1 MTDTSARSVSKFFQW
16 ADGIVQIRARRCG
29 IVLLCAFAIG
39 LGAVSETYAMPGP
52 GDAGPT
58 DPAVS
63 QSTGSANFRISIE
76 VPPGPGGLVPNV
88 ALTYSSLRSDGPYG
102 VGWDLDLGEIR
113 CSTRFGIPDY
123 AYESCMRYELD
134 GQLLTRDGTTN
145 SYHSFVETFQQI
157 EYLPASKI
165 WQVINPNGTILRY
178 GVDPD
183 ARVLSGANI
192 ARWLLSEIE
201 DPFGN
206 TIFISYDG
214 TIDIGRRYPKRV
226 TYGAGAT
233 KAAGKRQVDFV
244 FGENRPDPIHNY
256 AEGIEQKLTKRLTEI
271 TVSSFGALVRR
282 YGFGYSL
289 EGVTYTTGRTRLSWV
304 QEFGSD
310 CTGVLSDCTGLPPTE
325 YEYTDPND
333 DHETTEQFSNFDVD
347 DNYVIP
353 FGGGNAHWGVPPVRL
368 VDINGD
374 GLTDLIRGG
383 YYVGGYSLG
392 TVELN
397 TGTGFVLDTAWTNAL
412 QTLQIE
418 RPRAE
423 FTQIRAVSA
432 DELLGDNVG
441 IIEATFETVTRAV
454 SDFPMANPAR
464 PFAIASAGARANTSP
479 GAPPVDGSVEAL
491 GRLFFTDVNADG
503 LADIIVSVRLS
514 GVDVV
519 LDNAGNAVPPTRVS
533 GRSVSMVFR
542 NTGTGWVSDSEL
554 ATGLPIFGDVI
565 IESTYAV
572 DLRDPWDWDYYWS
585 AVIGGSA
592 EQTDTCGSRGL
603 RGWQSQLPAEDG
615 DDVCIDLVNLD
626 PVFTDFNGDG
636 YPDVMVIE
644 FDDPEALYRG
654 PEVMRGPNPAPHPS
668 QMGRSVAWVQV
679 PDAAAGQPRWVRKAE
694 FDLPQVDFGVR
705 NWGDNQIN
713 PFAHSGVGRAT
724 GDHSFFYGHTANC
737 PGGLS
742 IFASCGPT
750 GYNQD
755 NGVRLLDVNR
765 DGLTDVVWGLVRF
778 EGFNGEDRHEVSG
791 TLINTGTGWCSVG
804 EAMAGFPSVCPGTVT
819 APGSP
824 GGTNLF
830 AVHAD
835 YVPPGIQ
842 SGHYIDLNADGWLD
856 FVQTDLPPKLFPVN
870 ASWLYDPA
878 GATWV
883 KDERYDVDVRW
894 DILLLG
900 GYLDGLGFSYLDI
913 NGDGAGDVI
922 GDRLR
927 ETNNGKTTYYPQAFI
942 SNSGHSDL
950 IRLVRNGSGGEIAIS
965 YEAAI
970 AQRDLSVGG
979 LEKQADD
986 HASSVG
992 ETINGTTIADAV
1004 RWNATPVVSEVKV
1017 TGPNRAPGSST
1028 KYRYAHPRYCSTN
1041 RSDLGFRIVER
1052 VRLGG
1057 EVVTSKFYQV
1067 HGRAGKTSSVVV
1079 SDNDIDMH
1087 RYEED
1092 WEIQP
1097 DVPGLVPGSID
1108 DPDVHVGRL
1117 AEVRST
1123 NLYAGGETGAELT
1136 RTFIYDDSYGHNF
1149 ADRVVEVR
1157 PTGTL
1162 VNLRQPM
1169 SDGPNSIFGLVA
1181 EQQVFDRETANFG
1194 DTDYLK
1200 SMSLSYERGRQSS
1213 VTDRVNPRGDTASV
1227 ADELHTMTYDVY
1239 GNLTSQTVH
1248 APNDSRTTGFCYDGD
1263 VGWCPPMPGQDSH
1276 SVRVGVTD
1284 AIGGTTFFEPDAG
1297 TGAIVGTQSSYTDVP
1312 STSIHL
1318 DAFGRPVATFV
1329 SGDDASWIRT
1339 SKTEYGDIPFQAQ
1352 VITRFDY
1359 PEEAAAD
1366 ADAIWSS
1373 VVLDG
1378 FGGTWK
1384 EIGKTTTGFVATL
1397 TYHDPELHTVR
1408 RSLPV
1413 SCGADTS
1420 CVAQTGA
1427 SEAYATLV
1435 ETDGIGRPI
1444 RNDAPN
1450 GFSIFEY
1457 TSISKTGVPGATEGP
1472 FDSVLEKNG
1481 KGDVILRAMDGGRIA
1496 WVEECE
1502 DVIPAG
1508 ATTIGSCEG
1517 DGTTFTYYSYEATGE
1532 ISKIHDARSA
1542 SSSFADPNHYLQYHY
1557 DTLGRVV
1564 QIGDPALSGARQTLT
1579 TYNFFGEIEKVT
1591 NARLEERIH
1600 TYDIL
1605 GRLEAITTPSD
1616 EANYTISYRDNEIQ
1630 SSVDASGDYWRRF
1643 SYDDL
1648 GRVQQEIIRVQN
1660 RSDPHEFFY
1669 TNYAYDLV
1677 GRVTEVVHPAK
1688 HYDASSGSWQNSIVR
1703 YEYDRGFLDQICD
1716 LGSAADCDSAT
1727 TEYVNSVEF
1736 DGLGRQESISFPG
1749 GTRTFQ
1755 YTLDTHRLSK
1765 DEVVSPTY
1773 EYTRNYTSYDGIG
1786 NILSI
1791 TGSESASAPLDM
1803 NESYVYDERNRIQQW
1818 TKEGTT
1824 YAFDYDDLGN
1834 LTLHGGETQVY
1845 DDLERPHAVKTRDA
1859 SSASRISYSYDDD
1872 GNVESILGGGSAQ
1885 YFEYDSANQI
1895 VCLGATSSGC
1905 DTRVTYDINGK
1916 RMVETLAD
1924 GESYNVYVGD
1934 AFLYEHTSLSN
1945 TASIE
1950 VMLDG
1955 KRIALKRFDARRR
1968 GSSTASVFVF
1978 SIPPSWIAGG
1988 MGGVG
1993 LLLILWVLQNGAFV
2007 LVRLRPLRA
2016 AVALGAA
2023 GSLLLPSIAMAGGL
2037 PPPAGNAPNYF
2048 WEISDP
2054 LGTGMVLL
2062 DVNGDRVRHQVF
2074 TPFGRIHKEVGA
2086 NFRTFYAGHRRDED
2100 SGMFYMQARWYD
2112 PGSGRFLSTD
2122 PLIRSAGVPQSSN
2135 AYSYTENNPVNGADP
2150 TGGVTYV
2157 NNTTDCGGGCTMV
2170 HFTSGSLAANSGGSV
2185 VGFVEGTNSVGE
2197 ATTIQV
2203 TGNQFANMSPAGQA
2217 AFVSGSGQTF
2227 GAVGDGTFEAG
2238 ATSFFDAGIAG
2249 GIDTSIFTP
2258 ESISPSAED
2267 AANAVE
2273 LISLLTEIPV
2283 LVQAVEAIESGPLS
2297 EAPDGAAGAAGHL
2310 GLMAANRLTIFRNTS
2325 AQNSL
2330 RGRLSLPPI
2339 NHDGVLQ
2346 LGDHNPLR
2354 APGKA
2359 RDLSRLNNEIGI
2371 VERRGGLNQ

>member
-1 MTDTSARSVSKFFQW
+1 
-16 ADGIVQIRARRCG
+16 
-29 IVLLCAFAIG
+29 
-39 LGAVSETYAMPGP
+39 MPGP

-63 QSTGSANFRISIE
+63 QGTGSANFRIPIE
-76 VPPGPGGLVPNV
+76 VPPGPGGLTPSL

-102 VGWDLDLGEIR
+102 IGWDLDLGEIR

-123 AYESCMRYELD
+123 AHESCKRYELD
-134 GQLLTRDGTTN
+134 GQLLTRDGATN
-145 SYHSFVETFQQI
+145 SYHSFVETFQQV

-165 WQVINPNGTILRY
+165 WEVINPNGTILRY
-178 GVDPD
+178 GVDLD
-183 ARVLSGANI
+183 SRVLSGANI

-206 TIFISYDG
+206 TISISYDD

-233 KAAGKRQVDFV
+233 KTAGQRQVDFI
-244 FGENRPDPIHNY
+244 FGEDRPDPIHNY
-256 AEGIEQKLTKRLTEI
+256 AEGIEQELTKRLTEI
-271 TVSSFGALVRR
+271 TVSSFGDPVRR

-289 EGVTYTTGRTRLSWV
+289 QDVTYTTGRTRLSWV

-310 CTGVLSDCTGLPPTE
+310 CTGALGDCTGLPRTE

-333 DHETTEQFSNFDVD
+333 DPETTEQFSKFDVD
-347 DNYVIP
+347 ENYVIP

-368 VDINGD
+368 ADINGD

-397 TGTGFVLDTAWTNAL
+397 TGTGFVLDTDWTNAL
-412 QTLQIE
+412 QALQVE
-418 RPRAE
+418 RPRAD

-432 DELLGDNVG
+432 DALLGDNVG
-441 IIEATFETVTRAV
+441 IIAATFSTVTEAV

-464 PFAIASAGARANTSP
+464 PFAVASAGARANTSP
-479 GAPPVDGSVEAL
+479 GAPPVDGSVEAI
-491 GRLFFTDVNADG
+491 GRLFFQDVNADG

-519 LDNAGNAVPPTRVS
+519 LDSQGSAVPPTRVQ
-533 GRSVSMVFR
+533 GESVSMVFR
-542 NTGTGWVSDSEL
+542 NTGTGWEEDSDL
-554 ATGLPIFGDVI
+554 AIGLPIFDDVI
-565 IESTYAV
+565 FESTYAV
-572 DLRDPWDWDYYWS
+572 DLRDPWDSDYYWG
-585 AVIGGSA
+585 AVIGASA
-592 EQTDTCGSRGL
+592 LQTDTCGSRGL
-603 RGWQSQLPAEDG
+603 RGWQVQLPPENG

-654 PEVMRGPNPAPHPS
+654 PEVPRGPNPAQHPS

-694 FDLPQVDFGVR
+694 YDLPPVDFGAP

-724 GDHSFFYGHTANC
+724 GDHNFLFGHTANC

-742 IFASCGPT
+742 IFASCGPA

-755 NGVRLLDVNR
+755 NGIRLLDLNR
-765 DGLTDVVWGLVRF
+765 DGLTDVVWGLAF
-778 EGFNGEDRHEVSG
+778 FDGFNGEDRHEVSG

-804 EAMAGFPSVCPGTVT
+804 EAMAGFPSACPSTVT
-819 APGSP
+819 APGWP
-824 GGTNLF
+824 DGTNLF
-830 AVHAD
+830 AVHVD
-835 YVPPGIQ
+835 HVPPGTQ
-842 SGHYIDLNADGWLD
+842 SGHYVDLNADGWLD
-856 FVQTDLPPKLFPVN
+856 FVQTDLPPKLSPVN
-870 ASWLYDPA
+870 MSWLYDPA

-883 KDERYDVDVRW
+883 RDERYDVDVRW
-894 DILLLG
+894 GILLLG

-922 GDRLR
+922 GDMLR
-927 ETNNGKTTYYPQAFI
+927 ETNNGSTTYYPQAFI

-950 IRLVRNGSGGEIAIS
+950 IRLVRNGSGGEVAIS

-979 LEKQADD
+979 LEEQADD

-992 ETINGTTIADAV
+992 EAINGTTIADAV
-1004 RWNATPVVSEVKV
+1004 RWNATPVVSEIKI

-1028 KYRYAHPRYCSTN
+1028 KYRYAHPRYCAEN
-1041 RSDLGFRIVER
+1041 RSDLGFRIIER
-1052 VRLGG
+1052 VRPGG
-1057 EVVTSKFYQV
+1057 EIVTSKFYQV

-1079 SDNDIDMH
+1079 SDNGIDMH

-1097 DVPGLVPGSID
+1097 DVPALVPGSID
-1108 DPDVHVGRL
+1108 DPDVRVGRL
-1117 AEVRST
+1117 AEARSA

-1136 RTFIYDDSYGHNF
+1136 RTFFYDDSYGYNF

-1157 PTGTL
+1157 PTSTL
-1162 VNLRQPM
+1162 VILRQPM

-1181 EQQVFDRETANFG
+1181 EQQVFDRETANLG

-1200 SMSLSYERGRQSS
+1200 SMSWTYERGRQSS
-1213 VTDRVNPRGDTASV
+1213 ATDRVNPRGDAASV
-1227 ADELHTMTYDVY
+1227 ADELHTMTYDGY

-1248 APNDSRTTGFCYDGD
+1248 GPNDSRTTSFCYDGD

-1276 SVRVGVTD
+1276 SVRVGIKD
-1284 AIGGTTFFEPDAG
+1284 AKGNEGGNTIGVTTFVPDRL
-1297 TGAIVGTQSSYTDVP
+1297 TGSIVESHSSYTDEP
-1312 STSIHL
+1312 STRVVL
-1318 DAFGRPVATFV
+1318 DVFGRPIESYVTGEGTSEVQTSRTDYDDVPFAPSVVTRFAYPAAG
-1329 SGDDASWIRT
+1329 SGDT
-1339 SKTEYGDIPFQAQ
+1339 
-1352 VITRFDY
+1352 
-1359 PEEAAAD
+1359 
-1366 ADAIWSS
+1366 DAIWSS
-1373 VVLDG
+1373 VVSDG

-1384 EIGKTTTGFVATL
+1384 EIGETTTGFVATL
-1397 TYHDPELHTVR
+1397 TYHDPELRTVR
-1408 RSLPV
+1408 KSLPV
-1413 SCGADTS
+1413 SCGADAS
-1420 CVAQTGA
+1420 CAALTGV
-1427 SEAYATLV
+1427 SEPYATLV

-1444 RNDAPN
+1444 RNDTPN

-1457 TSISKTGVPGATEGP
+1457 SRITKTGVPGATGGP
-1472 FDSVLEKNG
+1472 FDSALEKNG
-1481 KGDVILRAMDGGRIA
+1481 KGDVILRAMDGGRIV

-1508 ATTIGSCEG
+1508 ATTIDSCSG
-1517 DGTTFTYYSYEATGE
+1517 AGTTLTYYTYEATGE
-1532 ISKIHDARSA
+1532 ISQIHDAQSA
-1542 SSSFADPNHYLQYHY
+1542 SSSFADPNHYLYYHY

-1564 QIGDPALSGARQTLT
+1564 QIDDPALSGAGQTLT
-1579 TYNFFGEIEKVT
+1579 TYNIFGEIEKVT

-1605 GRLEAITTPSD
+1605 GRLEAITTPAD
-1616 EANYTISYRDNEIQ
+1616 EANYTVSYRDNEMQ
-1630 SSVDASGDYWRRF
+1630 SKVDASDDYLRRF
-1643 SYDDL
+1643 DYDDL
-1648 GRVQQEIIRVQN
+1648 GRVQKEFIRVQN
-1660 RSDPHEFFY
+1660 SSGVYESFY
-1669 TNYAYDLV
+1669 TDYAYDLV

-1688 HYDASSGSWQNSIVR
+1688 HYDTGSWQNSIVR
-1703 YEYDRGFLDQICD
+1703 YEYDRGFLEQICD
-1716 LGSAADCDSAT
+1716 LGSAVDCDSAT
-1727 TEYVNSVEF
+1727 TKYVSSVEF

-1749 GTRTFQ
+1749 GTRTFE

-1765 DEVVSPTY
+1765 DEFVSPAY
-1773 EYTRNYTSYDGIG
+1773 EYTRNYASYDGIG

-1791 TGSESASAPLDM
+1791 TGSESATPPLDM

-1845 DDLERPHAVKTRDA
+1845 DDMERPHAVKLRDA
-1859 SSASRISYSYDDD
+1859 SSASPISYSYDHD
-1872 GNVESILGGGSAQ
+1872 GNVESILGGLSAQ
-1885 YFEYDSANQI
+1885 YFEYNSANQI
-1895 VCLGATSSGC
+1895 VCLGSTSGGC
-1905 DTRVTYDINGK
+1905 DASVIYDISGK
-1916 RMVETLAD
+1916 RVAETFAD
-1924 GESYNVYVGD
+1924 GESYKVYVGD
-1934 AFLYEHTSLSN
+1934 VFLYEHTSVSN
-1945 TASIE
+1945 TANIE

-1968 GSSTASVFVF
+1968 GSIIADLFVF

-1993 LLLILWVLQNGAFV
+1993 LLLILWGLQNGALV
-2007 LVRLRPLRA
+2007 LVQIRPLRA

-2037 PPPAGNAPNYF
+2037 PPPAGNAPSYF
-2048 WEISDP
+2048 WEISDA

-2074 TPFGRIHKEVGA
+2074 TPFGRIHEEVGA

-2112 PGSGRFLSTD
+2112 PGSGRFLSVD
-2122 PLIRSAGVPQSSN
+2122 PLIRAPGIPQSAN
-2135 AYSYTENNPVNGADP
+2135 PYSYTENNPVNGVDP
-2150 TGGVTYV
+2150 TG
-2157 NNTTDCGGGCTMV
+2157 M
-2170 HFTSGSLAANSGGSV
+2170 FLAA
-2185 VGFVEGTNSVGE
+2185 
-2197 ATTIQV
+2197 A
-2203 TGNQFANMSPAGQA
+2203 
-2217 AFVSGSGQTF
+2217 
-2227 GAVGDGTFEAG
+2227 
-2238 ATSFFDAGIAG
+2238 
-2249 GIDTSIFTP
+2249 
-2258 ESISPSAED
+2258 
-2267 AANAVE
+2267 
-2273 LISLLTEIPV
+2273 
-2283 LVQAVEAIESGPLS
+2283 
-2297 EAPDGAAGAAGHL
+2297 AAGAAQSKPMPVEEMIVFGGAFGPFDRDAPWRNGVVSLIDLVEKHFVAGEAHEIEPQLESQLVGLSAAGSESQNGTDPFL
-2310 GLMAANRLTIFRNTS
+2310 GGDVEIFVRVIGQINTVQNDLISENRI
-2325 AQNSL
+2325 AQEA
-2330 RGRLSLPPI
+2330 LSRSVKGLFLAELGENFVMGMKMLNQSGLPQGGLP
-2339 NHDGVLQ
+2339 Q
-2346 LGDHNPLR
+2346 SNPLPLSDLFEPDLVQMGR
-2354 APGKA
+2354 ARHA
-2359 RDLSRLNNEIGI
+2359 RIRSQIARRERAIGSLGALKRTI
-2371 VERRGGLNQ
+2371 LFRFLTGRNCPTCE